1 MGDAVG
7 NCDGC
12 VGAGRV
18 VLLEILEATGVV
30 SMTMP
35 DGDGPLIDIE
45 SVSLS
50 YQMAHDRAGTF
61 KEFTMQLLRRQVRT
75 EQFFA
80 LKDVSFQVQRGE
92 VFSLIGANGAGKTTL
107 MKIVARV
114 LPPSSGRVIVR
125 GVVAPMIAL
134 GAGFNPEMAG
144 FENIVLFG
152 TLLGRDPDEMRK
164 RAPAIAEW
172 AELTEFLDV
181 PIRSYSS
188 GMLARLGFAVAA
200 DVDPDVLVVDEVLA
214 VGDESFQ
221 RKSAARMQTLMNGG
235 TAVLLVS
242 HDLHHVQTLSHRVL
256 WLDHGHVRMLGPP
269 KEVVEAYRASV

>member
-1 MGDAVG
+1 
-7 NCDGC
+7 
-12 VGAGRV
+12 
-18 VLLEILEATGVV
+18 
-30 SMTMP
+30 MTEHN
-35 DGDGPLIDIE
+35 GSVPLIE
-45 SVSLS
+45 VQSVSLS
-50 YQMAHDRAGTF
+50 YQMAHDRAGTL
-61 KEFTMQLLRRQVRT
+61 KEFTMQFLRRQTRT

-80 LKDVSFQVQRGE
+80 LNDVSFQVERGE

-114 LPPSSGRVIVR
+114 LPPTGGRVVVR

-152 TLLGRDPDEMRK
+152 TLLGRDPDEMRD

-172 AELTEFLDV
+172 AELTDFLDV

-221 RKSAARMQTLMNGG
+221 RKSTLRMQTLMNGG

-242 HDLHHVQTLSHRVL
+242 HDLPTVETLSHRVL
-256 WLDHGHVRMLGPP
+256 WLDHGQVRMLGDP
-269 KEVVEAYRASV
+269 KKVVAAYRASV